1 MLSFTNSL
9 PNLLHLYIAAAT
21 CTFCTDSWSLKRVV
35 DDICKNVLLLDILC
49 VTLNLLHLEQFRD
62 HNESLSVTDKGKAIV
77 VQPTTLSL
85 PLF

>member
-9 PNLLHLYIAAAT
+9 LNLLHLYIAAAT

-35 DDICKNVLLLDILC
+35 DVCKNVLLLDISC

-62 HNESLSVTDKGKAIV
+62 HNDSLSVTDK
-77 VQPTTLSL
+77 
-85 PLF
+85 

>member
-1 MLSFTNSL
+1 M
-9 PNLLHLYIAAAT
+9 
-21 CTFCTDSWSLKRVV
+21 V

-77 VQPTTLSL
+77 YSATDYLEPPTLL
-85 PLF
+85 KLQDAARKMLL